1 MGSNNFLNP
10 LESVIHGILK
20 VVEPNPEDWK
30 IRFQVIEE
38 LRSVVESVES
48 LRGAT
53 VEEYGSFASNLFSK
67 WGDLDI
73 SIQLANGLYISDAGK
88 RRKVALLGDLQKAL
102 RLRGVWRKLQ
112 LISHARVPIL
122 KFESRLSS
130 ISCDISIDNLAGRM
144 KSKFFLWIDKIDER
158 FRMMVLL
165 VKEWAKSHGINDPKN
180 GSFNSFSLT
189 LLVIFHFQTCAPSIL
204 PPLRDIYHGNM
215 IDDLKGVRTDAE
227 QHIAQVCTGNISRFR
242 SRRSMPANRCSLAE
256 LFLSFLAKFAQ
267 LDMKAGKLGICPY
280 TGEWVELERN
290 KRWMPKTYALFIEDP
305 FEQPENSARTVSN
318 KNLGRISEVFVMTHR
333 RLVSSSQDR
342 LDLLGPRS
350 QLSQFVTRPLVTI
363 PSYGTAPFTQQ
374 MQRASRHT
382 PEQTQRPNHTM
393 GMAHHGNGHSSIVR
407 PWWDIQAAVVQ
418 HPISIHTTNWR
429 ARPEDGIGSSNNMCP
444 QPNASSHHPQVHRPQ
459 YKPLQHAWK
468 PRLGRD
474 ETS

>member
-1 MGSNNFLNP
+1 MDFSDDLLKRGFGRLPPLSERGMGSNNFLNP

-305 FEQPENSARTVSN
+305 FEQPENSART
-318 KNLGRISEVFVMTHR
+318 
-333 RLVSSSQDR
+333 
-342 LDLLGPRS
+342 
-350 QLSQFVTRPLVTI
+350 
-363 PSYGTAPFTQQ
+363 